1 MLSVPVYDT
10 KGEKIG
16 EETIDPSC
24 LGGEVN
30 KQLLH
35 DAVLMYQANRRVGT
49 VNTRGRADVA
59 GSGKKLFR
67 QKGTGNARAGSKRTN
82 KRVGGGVAFARRNR
96 DYSYTMPRKAMRLAT
111 RMAVLSKIQ
120 DRQIIILDG
129 LSSEEIKTSV
139 VARALA
145 AQQRPDIVKEST
157 ENKAQHSR
165 QTLGTATLLLGLA
178 EHDPKLYLSARNIPG
193 VLIAPV
199 SDFNALDVLKQRYL
213 VLTRDAFRKLKTLA
227 ESPITRRAAAAV
239 EA

>member
-1 MLSVPVYDT
+1 MLSVPVFNT
-10 KGEKIG
+10 KGEKVG
-16 EETIDPSC
+16 DESIDASL

-96 DYSYTMPRKAMRLAT
+96 DYSYTMPKKAVRLAA

-120 DRQIIILDG
+120 DRQILIIDG
-129 LSSEEIKTSV
+129 LQSSEIKTSV
-139 VARALA
+139 VAQAFA
-145 AQQRPDIVKEST
+145 AQQRPDIEKSSAD
-157 ENKAQHSR
+157 NKTQQAK
-165 QTLGTATLLLGLA
+165 QTLATATLLFGLP

-193 VLIAPV
+193 VKIAPV

-213 VLTRDAFRKLKTLA
+213 VLTREAFLKLKTNV
-227 ESPITRRAAAAV
+227 ERPITRRGDAAV